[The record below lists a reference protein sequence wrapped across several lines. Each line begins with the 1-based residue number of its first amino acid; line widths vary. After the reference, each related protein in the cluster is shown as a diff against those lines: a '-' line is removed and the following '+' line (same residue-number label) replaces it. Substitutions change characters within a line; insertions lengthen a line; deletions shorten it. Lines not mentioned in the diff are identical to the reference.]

1 MDHHT
6 HRPETPQDP
15 DPPTVPSL
23 PGTGTGGPS
32 GAGSGSGSGSGGG
45 GGAQD
50 RQATVCATTMDMKK
64 GKQAPRQTW
73 PVPASCTK
81 EYDQIE
87 SMSMDIMAQCWS
99 PRNDFPQRRVGRPC
113 AVSAAQPAASA
124 VLGLRRS
131 SSPVTVLLH
140 PHINLQSD
148 LTHPD
153 VAPHSGT
160 NSLTNSLTHSSRN
173 ANYRPSA
180 TMDGSGSSLSPEAV
194 ALAARMFDSARSG
207 DMPIFEQALPAGLPP
222 NMTNDK
228 GDTLLMLAA
237 YHGHADLVRLLV
249 QHGADPNRLNDR
261 GQSPLAGA
269 VFKKEDDVI
278 EALLEGGADPDY
290 GNPSAL
296 QCVAMFKQ
304 EERWQAKFESAP
316 GRGKAQPPGAASKA

>member
-1 MDHHT
+1 
-6 HRPETPQDP
+6 
-15 DPPTVPSL
+15 
-23 PGTGTGGPS
+23 
-32 GAGSGSGSGSGGG
+32 
-45 GGAQD
+45 
-50 RQATVCATTMDMKK
+50 
-64 GKQAPRQTW
+64 
-73 PVPASCTK
+73 
-81 EYDQIE
+81 
-87 SMSMDIMAQCWS
+87 
-99 PRNDFPQRRVGRPC
+99 
-113 AVSAAQPAASA
+113 
-124 VLGLRRS
+124 
-131 SSPVTVLLH
+131 
-140 PHINLQSD
+140 
-148 LTHPD
+148 
-153 VAPHSGT
+153 
-160 NSLTNSLTHSSRN
+160 
-173 ANYRPSA
+173 
-180 TMDGSGSSLSPEAV
+180 MDGSGSSLSPEAV

-261 GQSPLAGA
+261 
-269 VFKKEDDVI
+269 DDVI